1 MFCLN
6 DKFEKIVSRFLRVST
21 VGQSKVF
28 IVLYLLNESLQ
39 NVYLS
44 CYFTR
49 SLSPTPCVIVMLL
62 FSIADFGLARKF
74 YDPSKP
80 MTPKVVTLW

>member
-1 MFCLN
+1 MFPVCLLRSV
-6 DKFEKIVSRFLRVST
+6 KVYFLMSVEQKLLFYRF
-21 VGQSKVF
+21 
-28 IVLYLLNESLQ
+28 
-39 NVYLS
+39 
-44 CYFTR
+44 
-49 SLSPTPCVIVMLL
+49 SLSPTPCVIIMLL